1 MVGYDLGLTQETL
14 DSMRREIVEK
24 DRLIE
29 KKNKEIVK
37 LRMHSEDLRQQL
49 EASTVTMTQKDR

>member
-1 MVGYDLGLTQETL
+1 
-14 DSMRREIVEK
+14 MRREIVEK

-37 LRMHSEDLRQQL
+37 LRMHAEDLRQQL